1 MTNKFFPAPERDRTG
16 RRTVQSVDRAL
27 DILEALAAVDDDLRL
42 NDVAAKVGLNISTCH
57 HLISTLVARGYASQ
71 NPLTRG
77 YHLGD
82 QALALADVRVHQ
94 TDFLDV
100 ASQEMHALNARTGE
114 TVSLA
119 ILQDFDL
126 VNLIRVE
133 NAETEVY
140 GHRQNRGRN
149 AAHATARGK
158 AILAW
163 LPSQEVE
170 SFAASNGLV
179 RFTPNTITTL
189 DALTTELHGIRSAG
203 IALDREEYSLGR
215 FCLGAPLRDENGAVI
230 GAVSCSMPAERAGKP
245 AIDTIETAI
254 TDSLSTLYTHLKQQP
269 VGGNGASPT
278 MM

>member
-1 MTNKFFPAPERDRTG
+1 MTSKFVSERARTV

-42 NDVAAKVGLNISTCH
+42 NDIAAKVGLNISTCH
-57 HLISTLVARGYASQ
+57 HLISTLVSRGYASQ
-71 NPLTRG
+71 NSLTRG

-82 QALALADVRVHQ
+82 HALALADVRAHQ

-100 ASQEMHALNARTGE
+100 ASREMRALNLRTGE
-114 TVSLA
+114 TVSMA
-119 ILQDFDL
+119 IMQDYNL
-126 VNLIRVE
+126 VDLIRVD
-133 NAETEVY
+133 NTETEVY
-140 GHRQNRGRN
+140 GHQENPWRN

-170 SFAASNGLV
+170 SFAVANGLV

-189 DALTTELHGIRSAG
+189 DALTAELHGIRSTG
-203 IALDREEYSLGR
+203 IAFGREEYSLGR

-230 GAVSCSMPAERAGKP
+230 GAVSCSMPTERAGKP
-245 AIDTIETAI
+245 AIETIGTAI
-254 TDSLSTLYTHLKQQP
+254 TDSLSALYTHLKQRP
-269 VGGNGASPT
+269 VGGNDAVPAA
-278 MM
+278 M